1 MNYIGR
7 MVLGFSAITFLCSSA
22 GFSSDFPPNL
32 AQQVSD
38 PTQKQNYTSSISK
51 LAIKAKSVVDAGL
64 REFNDATLPHQAKD
78 LRKQIV
84 RLRDILDV
92 FPHNFSRELKLWD
105 DVRDGLDDGYTVVG
119 DYKDLFDTN
128 TDAVKAL
135 EEGGQPEYADA
146 KKIASRRKK
155 VLAWKEIY
163 FADGGL
169 AEKIVLLFDDIREL
183 DSENIQPSKKYSDF
197 FWGGVAALPSPRLSP
212 AQNARV
218 LIDAQAEVAAAEHPD
233 VLAIKN
239 PSTEHN
245 ELVFHDHRKR
255 LRTIAKVCNVAN
267 SLSAETC
274 HADAVKSVEALVVEL
289 GEIEDLII
297 TGRHLDEDGKEKKA
311 DEAYKKAEKKFSKMK
326 KDYEGRDMLE
336 ALSRL

>member
-1 MNYIGR
+1 MIRVGLT
-7 MVLGFSAITFLCSSA
+7 VFGFSAFTFLCSSN
-22 GFSSDFPPNL
+22 GFSSDL
-32 AQQVSD
+32 ANSTGQQA
-38 PTQKQNYTSSISK
+38 TQAQPSTNYTGSIK
-51 LAIKAKSVVDAGL
+51 ELAIKAKSVVDAGL

-84 RLRDILDV
+84 RLRDLLDV
-92 FPHNFSRELKLWD
+92 FPHNFAHELDLWD

-128 TDAVKAL
+128 RDAVKAL
-135 EEGGQPEYADA
+135 EEGVQPEYADS
-146 KKIASRRKK
+146 KKLASRRKK
-155 VLAWKEIY
+155 VLAWKETY
-163 FADGGL
+163 FAEGGL

-183 DSENIQPSKKYSDF
+183 DSENVQPSKKYSNF
-197 FWGGVAALPSPRLSP
+197 FWGGVAALPSPLLAP

-218 LIDAQAEVAAAEHPD
+218 LIDAQAEVAVAEHPD

-267 SLSAETC
+267 SMSAETC
-274 HADAVKSVEALVVEL
+274 RADAVKAIESLVVEL

-311 DEAYKKAEKKFSKMK
+311 EEAYKKAEKKFFKLK
-326 KDYEGRDMLE
+326 KEYAGKNMLE

>member
-1 MNYIGR
+1 MNHIVLGALRIFAVGSLFFQAGCSSDSALSSTYQARQVPPGSNYI
-7 MVLGFSAITFLCSSA
+7 
-22 GFSSDFPPNL
+22 
-32 AQQVSD
+32 
-38 PTQKQNYTSSISK
+38 SSIRE
-51 LAIKAKSVVDAGL
+51 LAIKAQSVVDAGL
-64 REFNDATLPHQAKD
+64 GEFNEATLPHQAKD

-84 RLRDILDV
+84 RLRDLLDV
-92 FPHNFSRELKLWD
+92 FPHNFAHELELWD

-119 DYKDLFDTN
+119 DFKDLFDTN

-135 EEGGQPEYADA
+135 AEGAQPQYAD
-146 KKIASRRKK
+146 KKKLAARRKK
-155 VLAWKEIY
+155 VLAWKETY
-163 FADGGL
+163 FAEGGL
-169 AEKIVLLFDDIREL
+169 AEKIVHLFDDIREL
-183 DSENIQPSKKYSDF
+183 DSENVEPSKKYSNF
-197 FWGGVAALPSPRLSP
+197 FWGGVAALPSPLLAP

-218 LIDAQAEVAAAEHPD
+218 LIDAQAEVAVAEHPD

-267 SLSAETC
+267 SLTAETC
-274 HADAVKSVEALVVEL
+274 RADAVKAVEALVVEL

-297 TGRHLDEDGKEKKA
+297 TGRHLDEDGKGKKA
-311 DEAYKKAEKKFSKMK
+311 EEAYKKAEKKFSKMK
-326 KDYEGRDMLE
+326 KEYEGKNMLE